1 MAARLEKLYWSAFT
15 AWRAGG
21 ESRLPYRSLERIVA
35 LQSRR
40 VRAIVAHAYETVP
53 YYREVMDHARIRP
66 ADIRTADDLAR
77 LPVLT
82 GDQVARDPDH
92 FLSSRFRP
100 GSGLELHSSG
110 TSGRF
115 RLIRYDAAAL
125 FTALA
130 HGHRQRIV
138 LAAFVGRTFG
148 YREMVAFRPGS
159 ISFKIREFYQRHSWT
174 PSSVDLERSVLSP
187 TDTFDE
193 NVARMNRAQ
202 PDVLFGYG
210 SYLGALFRYASE
222 RHLETHRPRA
232 VLYGGDRMADADRAL
247 LETGLGV
254 PVLSSYQAAEALRIA
269 FQCERRQGFHLDL
282 DLMGIRI
289 VDETGAGVKPGGT
302 GEIVISNLTN
312 RATVLLNYKQGDV
325 VTLSEHACP
334 CGRTLPTIERIE
346 GRSDDLILL
355 ADGRVI
361 HALAIQ
367 APLHRV
373 PGVIQVQIVQH
384 TPHDFLVRAVCTGD
398 DGWPSTRS
406 GLEAALRS
414 VVGADVSAAIERV
427 ERIPTGPGGKIKA
440 AISHCLPGPSPG

>member
-1 MAARLEKLYWSAFT
+1 M
-15 AWRAGG
+15 
-21 ESRLPYRSLERIVA
+21 
-35 LQSRR
+35 
-40 VRAIVAHAYETVP
+40 
-53 YYREVMDHARIRP
+53 
-66 ADIRTADDLAR
+66 
-77 LPVLT
+77 
-82 GDQVARDPDH
+82 
-92 FLSSRFRP
+92 
-100 GSGLELHSSG
+100 
-110 TSGRF
+110 
-115 RLIRYDAAAL
+115 
-125 FTALA
+125 
-130 HGHRQRIV
+130 
-138 LAAFVGRTFG
+138 
-148 YREMVAFRPGS
+148 
-159 ISFKIREFYQRHSWT
+159 
-174 PSSVDLERSVLSP
+174 LSP

-222 RHLETHRPRA
+222 RHLQTHRPRA

-269 FQCERRQGFHLDL
+269 FQCERRQGFHLNL

-289 VDETGAGVKPGGT
+289 VDETGARVKPGGT
-302 GEIVISNLTN
+302 GEILISNLTN
-312 RATVLLNYKQGDV
+312 RATVLLNYRQGDV

-398 DGWPSTRS
+398 HGWPATRS
-406 GLEAALRS
+406 ALDAALRS
-414 VVGADVSAAIERV
+414 AVGAEVTAVIERV
-427 ERIPTGPGGKIKA
+427 ERIDRTRRKDPGGHLALPAGPEPGLSASLPRHSPDDVATSGATARAGRVA
-440 AISHCLPGPSPG
+440 AAPARPACVRARALLPRALRRGRPASR